1 LLFKKTIVI
10 LLASFFINYAAQAK
24 DLHYA
29 GFFLQSHEDLEKELP
44 YSSKAFHPDL
54 NNKNYSRISDFFE
67 SIVDQAKNPNY
78 SISKSM
84 GTITKGDALAFG
96 VALTSED
103 IDIIDS
109 GRSKN
114 IQINLRFNIICFDFV
129 DKVLLYNVPIRQ
141 AITSKITDLPSESK
155 IVEII
160 LENLFK
166 DGDQSNSAEIFKEL
180 KQSGEELASLYERRN
195 VTEGK
200 SLRSEILSKIEKI
213 PENFQRLRVGIDQII
228 IDDAIKETF
237 PKGFDYQLYKFAL
250 AQRFESA
257 LSKNDIALIPYSSGE
272 INDRKLGL
280 ISKFKDAPNI
290 NHEKL
295 KLPEPDKVFILKVDK
310 IISNEKK
317 LDDNYRLRKVVASK
331 YTFKFIEPYGNELL
345 FDSSFYTSRTFRYG
359 KNQKHLYE
367 NEHLL
372 MIYKILESYLFFQFS
387 DLLKNPDE
395 NKIKEISKDA
405 DADMLKKLYMEITQ

>member
-1 LLFKKTIVI
+1 LLKKTIFI
-10 LLASFFINYAAQAK
+10 LLAFFFINYAAQAK

-29 GFFLQSHEDLEKELP
+29 GFFLQSYENLDKELP
-44 YSSKAFHPDL
+44 YTSKAFHPDL
-54 NNKNYSRISDFFE
+54 DNKNYSRISNFFE

-84 GTITKGDALAFG
+84 GTISKGDALAFG
-96 VALTSED
+96 VALTSEN

-114 IQINLRFNIICFDFV
+114 IQIQLRFNIICFDFV
-129 DKVLLYNVPIRQ
+129 DKVLLYNVPIKQ
-141 AITSKITDLPSESK
+141 TISKAITDLPSESN

-160 LENLFK
+160 LEYLFK
-166 DGDQSNSAEIFKEL
+166 DGDQSNSAELFKEL
-180 KQSGEELASLYERRN
+180 NQGGEELASLFNSRN
-195 VTEGK
+195 VTEGR
-200 SLRSEILSKIEKI
+200 SLRNTILSEIEKI

-228 IDDAIKETF
+228 IDDAAKKTF

-257 LSKNDIALIPYSSGE
+257 LSKNDIALIPYSAGG
-272 INDRKLGL
+272 INDREIGL

-295 KLPEPDKVFILKVDK
+295 KLPEPDKVFILNVDK

-317 LDDNYRLRKVVASK
+317 LEDNYRLRKVVASK

-367 NEHLL
+367 NENLL
-372 MIYKILESYLFFQFS
+372 MIYRILESYLFFQFS
-387 DLLKNPDE
+387 DLLINPNED
-395 NKIKEISKDA
+395 KIKEISKDA
-405 DADMLKKLYMEITQ
+405 NADMLKKLYMEITQ

>member
-1 LLFKKTIVI
+1 LIKKTIFLI
-10 LLASFFINYAAQAK
+10 LVSFFIVYAAQAK

-29 GFFLQSHEDLEKELP
+29 GFFLQSYENLDKELP
-44 YSSKAFHPDL
+44 YTSKAFHPDL
-54 NNKNYSRISDFFE
+54 NNKNYSRISNFFE

-78 SISKSM
+78 PISKSM

-109 GRSKN
+109 GQSKN
-114 IQINLRFNIICFDFV
+114 IQIQLRFNIICFDFV
-129 DKVLLYNVPIRQ
+129 DKVLLYNVPITQ
-141 AITSKITDLPSESK
+141 TITTAITDLPSESK

-160 LENLFK
+160 LEYLFK

-180 KQSGEELASLYERRN
+180 NQGGEELASLYNRRN
-195 VTEGK
+195 ALEGR
-200 SLRSEILSKIEKI
+200 SLRNNILSEIEKI
-213 PENFQRLRVGIDQII
+213 PENFQRLRVGIDKII
-228 IDDAIKETF
+228 IDDAAKKTF

-257 LSKNDIALIPYSSGE
+257 LSKNDIALIPYSYGG
-272 INDRKLGL
+272 IDDRKLGL
-280 ISKFKDAPNI
+280 ITKFKDASNI
-290 NHEKL
+290 SHEKL
-295 KLPEPDKVFILKVDK
+295 KLPEPDKVFILNVDK

-317 LDDNYRLRKVVASK
+317 LEDNYRLRKVVASK
-331 YTFKFIEPYGNELL
+331 YTFKFIEPYENVLF

-367 NEHLL
+367 NENLL
-372 MIYKILESYLFFQFS
+372 MIYKILESYLFNQFS

-405 DADMLKKLYMEITQ
+405 NADMLKKLYLEITQ

>member
-1 LLFKKTIVI
+1 MKKTIFLIFV
-10 LLASFFINYAAQAK
+10 SFFIVYAAQAK

-29 GFFLQSHEDLEKELP
+29 GFFLQSYGNLDKELP

-54 NNKNYSRISDFFE
+54 NNKNYSRISNFFE

-78 SISKSM
+78 SISKSR

-114 IQINLRFNIICFDFV
+114 IQIQLRFNIICFDFV
-129 DKVLLYNVPIRQ
+129 DKVLLYNVPITQ
-141 AITSKITDLPSESK
+141 SISTGITDLPSESK

-160 LENLFK
+160 FEYLFK
-166 DGDQSNSAEIFKEL
+166 DGDQSNSAELFKDL
-180 KQSGEELASLYERRN
+180 NQSGEELASLYNWRN
-195 VTEGK
+195 AQEGS
-200 SLRSEILSKIEKI
+200 SLRNNILSEIEKI
-213 PENFQRLRVGIDQII
+213 PENFQRLRVGIDKII
-228 IDDAIKETF
+228 IDDAAKKKF
-237 PKGFDYQLYKFAL
+237 PKDFDYQLYKFAL

-257 LSKNDIALIPYSSGE
+257 LSKNDIALIPYSYGE
-272 INDRKLGL
+272 IKDRELGL

-290 NHEKL
+290 SHEKL
-295 KLPEPDKVFILKVDK
+295 KLPEPDKVFILNVDK

-317 LDDNYRLRKVVASK
+317 LEDNYRLRKVVASK
-331 YTFKFIEPYGNELL
+331 YTFKFIEPFENVLF

-367 NEHLL
+367 NENLL
-372 MIYKILESYLFFQFS
+372 MIYKILESFLFNQFS

-395 NKIKEISKDA
+395 NKIKKISKDA
-405 DADMLKKLYMEITQ
+405 NADMLKKLYLEITQ